1 MQAQQQIRVNAAPLT
16 AALVLFAALA
26 FGAVGGYV
34 IGATERWSGV
44 VPTTQQL
51 APQFPA
57 ATQPPVREPQNSYD

>member
-26 FGAVGGYV
+26 FGAVAGYV
-34 IGATERWSGV
+34 LGATERWSGV
-44 VPTTQQL
+44 VTTTQQL